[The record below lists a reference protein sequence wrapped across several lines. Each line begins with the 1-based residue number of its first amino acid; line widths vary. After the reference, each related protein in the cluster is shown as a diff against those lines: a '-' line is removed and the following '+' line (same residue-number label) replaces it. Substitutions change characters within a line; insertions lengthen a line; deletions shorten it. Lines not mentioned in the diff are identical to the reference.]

1 MLTLALLCLTA
12 CQKESKTSDR
22 PENASE
28 KPDFTPI
35 WEYDYNTDLAV
46 RKRMPATEDLSAVN
60 LITLL
65 NHTNTNVSLSFVKV
79 SSDTIFVRVDDAT
92 VLTQQMGSAGA
103 AEFMAIA
110 TYTLTELPGIA
121 KVHFEFEPGDHASP
135 GTYDRDFFEQAA
147 RNIR

>member
-1 MLTLALLCLTA
+1 MLSLALVCLTA
-12 CQKESKTSDR
+12 CQKESKTADLPQSTSLKTDV
-22 PENASE
+22 
-28 KPDFTPI
+28 TPI

-46 RKRMPATEDLSAVN
+46 RKRMPATEDLSAAN

-65 NHTNTNVSLSFVKV
+65 NHHNKNVSLSFVKV

-103 AEFMAIA
+103 AEFMAIV

-121 KVHFEFEPGDHASP
+121 KVHFDFEPGDHATP

-147 RNIR
+147 RNLR